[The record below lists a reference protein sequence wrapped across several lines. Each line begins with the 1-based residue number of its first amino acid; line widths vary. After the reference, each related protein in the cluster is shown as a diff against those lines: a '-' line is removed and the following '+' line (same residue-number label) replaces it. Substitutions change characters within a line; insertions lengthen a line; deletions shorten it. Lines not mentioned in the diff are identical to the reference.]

1 MAKKSRRKIK
11 KRVARQ
17 QAQFFEALPFAAPM
31 PTVMPQPDIALG
43 DGMRL
48 AGELARAGAADTW
61 EFSKGIWKRMRSKAA
76 KRVYISLILI
86 GTISVGI
93 VGSVVAATTLSLYSS
108 DISSPAALMA
118 KKKTGITILDRNGI
132 ELYRG
137 YGASGGQNIPL
148 NQLPD
153 NLKNATLAAEDPS
166 FYDHSGFSWK
176 GTARAIYVDTVQ
188 RNKSEGGSTITQ
200 QLVKNAL
207 LTSEKSYIRKYREIL
222 LSIAIEQKYSKDQ
235 ILDMYLNEVYYGEG
249 ASGVEAASE
258 TYFHKAAKDLT
269 LSQAALIAG
278 LPLGP
283 SRLDPTLHPVAAK
296 TRRDFVLDRMASLGK
311 ITPAE
316 AEKSK
321 ADPIQV
327 FAQEIQIRAPHF
339 VFYVL
344 DQIRNKYGEDAIE
357 QGGMTITTSLDIKK
371 QDAAQAIVA
380 KRIND
385 LSSHHVTNG
394 GLVSIDPATGD
405 VLAMVGS
412 YDYNAPGYGNVNV
425 TLSGLQPGSSFKP
438 FAYVTAFSKGWNGA
452 TKVDDVPISLPN
464 GDGTQYRPMNYDL
477 KFRGPVTLR
486 RALANSLNI
495 PAIKVLQFAGIP
507 DTLTTAKG
515 LGLNTLGNPSDYGV
529 SLVLGSG
536 NVRPL
541 DMAAAYGGFATGGLK
556 VTPRTLLKISD
567 RTGKTIFQAGEA
579 AHPRILDARYVA
591 ILTNILSDNKA
602 RTEEFGPNSPLKL
615 SRPAA
620 AKTGTTNDFR
630 DNWTVG
636 YTPSLVT
643 AVWVG
648 NNDHSAMENV
658 DGITGAA
665 PIWHDYME
673 TALAGTPIEQF
684 IIPPGIS
691 SDHICSFDGG
701 LTYAGDF
708 SGIDELF
715 LTESRPTK
723 ACAYKPTPSP
733 TPTATPTPSI
743 APAPTP
749 DATIPPKDTGVGG
762 RGGGTPTPTPT
773 ANPSAQ

>member
-11 KRVARQ
+11 KRAPRI
-17 QAQFFEALPFAAPM
+17 QAQFFEALPMAAPM
-31 PTVMPQPDIALG
+31 PAIMPNPEAVLSDS
-43 DGMRL
+43 MRL
-48 AGELARAGAADTW
+48 GSEIARATAIDAWQFTQ
-61 EFSKGIWKRMRSKAA
+61 GIWRRIRSKRV
-76 KRVYISLILI
+76 KRTALTLIFIGAISATIV
-86 GTISVGI
+86 GTI
-93 VGSVVAATTLSLYSS
+93 VATTTLSLYSS

-118 KKKTGITILDRNGI
+118 KKKTGITVLDRNGV

-176 GTARAIYVDTVQ
+176 GTARAIYVDTIQ
-188 RNKSEGGSTITQ
+188 HNKAEGGSTITQ

-249 ASGVEAASE
+249 ASGVEAASQ
-258 TYFHKAAKDLT
+258 TYFHKPAKDLS

-283 SRLDPTLHPVAAK
+283 SRLDPSMHPVAAK
-296 TRRDFVLDRMASLGK
+296 SRRDFVLERMASLGK
-311 ITPAE
+311 ITIDQAE
-316 AEKSK
+316 SAK
-321 ADPIQV
+321 ADPIIV
-327 FAQEIQIRAPHF
+327 SAQEIKIRAPHF
-339 VFYVL
+339 VFYIL
-344 DQIRNKYGEDAIE
+344 DQLRNTYGEDIVE
-357 QGGMTITTSLDIKK
+357 QGGMTVTTSLDITK
-371 QDAAQAIVA
+371 QDAAQNIVA
-380 KRIND
+380 KRINE

-394 GLVSIDPATGD
+394 GLVSIDPTTGD
-405 VLAMVGS
+405 ILAMVGS
-412 YDYNAPGYGNVNV
+412 YDYNAPGFGNVNV
-425 TLSGLQPGSSFKP
+425 TLSQLQPGSSFKP
-438 FAYVTAFSKGWNGA
+438 FAYVTAFAKGWTGA
-452 TKVDDVPISLPN
+452 TKVDDTPLSLPN
-464 GDGTQYRPMNYDL
+464 GDGSVYRPMNYDL
-477 KFRGPVTLR
+477 RFRGPVTLR

-507 DTLTTAKG
+507 DTLTTAKNLG
-515 LGLNTLGNPSDYGV
+515 LGTLKNPSDYGV

-541 DMAAAYGGFATGGLK
+541 DMASAYGGFATGGLK
-556 VTPRTLLKISD
+556 VTPRSILKITD
-567 RTGKTIFQAGEA
+567 RQSHIVMEA
-579 AHPRILDARYVA
+579 KEATHPRILDVRYVA
-591 ILTNILSDNKA
+591 MLTNILSDNKA

-636 YTPSLVT
+636 YTPNLVT

-648 NNDHSAMENV
+648 NNDHSSMENV

-673 TALAGTPIEQF
+673 VALTGTAVSQF
-684 IIPPGIS
+684 VIPPGIS
-691 SDHICSFDGG
+691 IDRVCSFDGG
-701 LTYAGDF
+701 LSSPGDF
-708 SGIDELF
+708 NGIEELF
-715 LTESRPTK
+715 LTDARPTK
-723 ACAYKPTPSP
+723 ICGYKPTPSP
-733 TPTATPTPSI
+733 TVTPSETPVATPE
-743 APAPTP
+743 PTP
-749 DATIPPKDTGVGG
+749 KDEGVGG
-762 RGGGTPTPTPT
+762 RGGGAPTPTPT
-773 ANPSAQ
+773 STPTTNPLKPAA

>member
-11 KRVARQ
+11 KRAPRI
-17 QAQFFEALPFAAPM
+17 QAQFFEALPMAAPM
-31 PTVMPQPDIALG
+31 PAIMPNPEAILSDS
-43 DGMRL
+43 MRL
-48 AGELARAGAADTW
+48 GSEIARATAIDAWQFTQ
-61 EFSKGIWKRMRSKAA
+61 GIWRRIRSKRV
-76 KRVYISLILI
+76 KRTALTLIFIGAISATIV
-86 GTISVGI
+86 GTI
-93 VGSVVAATTLSLYSS
+93 VATTTLSLYSS

-118 KKKTGITILDRNGI
+118 KKKTGITVLDRNGV

-176 GTARAIYVDTVQ
+176 GTARAIYVDTIQ
-188 RNKSEGGSTITQ
+188 HNKAEGGSTITQ

-249 ASGVEAASE
+249 ASGVEAASQ
-258 TYFHKAAKDLT
+258 TYFHKPAKDLT

-283 SRLDPTLHPVAAK
+283 SRLDPSMHPVAAK
-296 TRRDFVLDRMASLGK
+296 SRRDFVLERMASLGK
-311 ITPAE
+311 ITNDQAE
-316 AEKSK
+316 SAK
-321 ADPIQV
+321 ADPIIV
-327 FAQEIQIRAPHF
+327 SAQEIKIRAPHF
-339 VFYVL
+339 VFYIL
-344 DQIRNKYGEDAIE
+344 DQLRNTYGEDIVE
-357 QGGMTITTSLDIKK
+357 QGGMTVTTSLDITK
-371 QDAAQAIVA
+371 QDAAQNIVA
-380 KRIND
+380 KRINE

-394 GLVSIDPATGD
+394 GLVSIDPTTGD
-405 VLAMVGS
+405 ILAMVGS
-412 YDYNAPGYGNVNV
+412 YDYNAPGFGNVNV
-425 TLSGLQPGSSFKP
+425 TLSQLQPGSSFKP
-438 FAYVTAFSKGWNGA
+438 FAYVAAFAKGWTGA
-452 TKVDDVPISLPN
+452 TKVDDTPLALPN
-464 GDGTQYRPMNYDL
+464 GDGSVYRPMNYDL
-477 KFRGPVTLR
+477 RFRGPVTLR

-507 DTLTTAKG
+507 DTLTTAKNLG
-515 LGLNTLGNPSDYGV
+515 LGTLKNPSDYGV

-541 DMAAAYGGFATGGLK
+541 DMASAYGGFATGGLK
-556 VTPRTLLKISD
+556 VTPRSILKITD
-567 RTGKTIFQAGEA
+567 RQSHIVMEA
-579 AHPRILDARYVA
+579 KEATHPRILDVRFVA
-591 ILTNILSDNKA
+591 MLTNILSDNKA

-636 YTPSLVT
+636 YTPNLVT

-648 NNDHSAMENV
+648 NNDHSPMENV

-673 TALAGTPIEQF
+673 VALTGTAVSQF
-684 IIPPGIS
+684 VIPPGIS
-691 SDHICSFDGG
+691 IDRVCSFDGG
-701 LTYAGDF
+701 LSSPGGF
-708 SGIDELF
+708 NGIEELF
-715 LTESRPTK
+715 LTDARPTK
-723 ACAYKPTPSP
+723 ICGYKPTPSP
-733 TPTATPTPSI
+733 TVTPSETPVAAPEPTP
-743 APAPTP
+743 
-749 DATIPPKDTGVGG
+749 KDEGVGG
-762 RGGGTPTPTPT
+762 RGGGAPTPTPT
-773 ANPSAQ
+773 STPMTNPLKPAA